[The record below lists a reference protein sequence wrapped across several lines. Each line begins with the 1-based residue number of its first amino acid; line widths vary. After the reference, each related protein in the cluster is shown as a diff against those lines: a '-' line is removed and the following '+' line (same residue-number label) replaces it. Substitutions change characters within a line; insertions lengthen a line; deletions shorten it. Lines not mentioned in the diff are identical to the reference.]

1 MKRVSFIKNFTS
13 LIKQQKKEKR
23 EKKLNSCRVH
33 KTISTRNKHK
43 TANMYKEQN
52 EEGKKLIAKRAKE
65 REKQQ
70 QHLDNNG
77 RH

>member
-1 MKRVSFIKNFTS
+1 
-13 LIKQQKKEKR
+13 
-23 EKKLNSCRVH
+23 
-33 KTISTRNKHK
+33 
-43 TANMYKEQN
+43 MYKEQN